1 MQDNDQAS
9 IFMIQSVLSCV
20 TLFSRK
26 VSYLRLHASF
36 SLFRQLQNHFNMSHF
51 GKFNAISELDAA
63 NRGNN
68 KIGRS
73 RTITS
78 CKPWEF
84 CFFTV
89 IQWTICTTREET
101 LHGVVLT
108 TQEKH
113 GSMKLF
119 FAWNNKIRTTP
130 SHLSHRPSLLTQR

>member
-1 MQDNDQAS
+1 
-9 IFMIQSVLSCV
+9 MIKSVLSSDIV
-20 TLFSRK
+20 FTK
-26 VSYLRLHASF
+26 VIYLRLHASF
-36 SLFRQLQNHFNMSHF
+36 SLFRLLQNHCNMSHF
-51 GKFNAISELDAA
+51 RKFNAISELDAA

-68 KIGRS
+68 IIGRS
-73 RTITS
+73 KTITS
-78 CKPWEF
+78 YKPWEF

-89 IQWTICTTREET
+89 LQWAICTTREET